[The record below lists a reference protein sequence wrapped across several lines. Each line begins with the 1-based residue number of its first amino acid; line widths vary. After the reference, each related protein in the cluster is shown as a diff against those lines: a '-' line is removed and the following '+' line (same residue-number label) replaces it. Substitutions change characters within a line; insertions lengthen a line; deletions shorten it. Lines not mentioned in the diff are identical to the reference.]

1 MKTNAELKAIRA
13 IPVEQPIGVF
23 YLASIP
29 AKDLVN
35 ISWADLR
42 HMEKDLDRYVGIQR
56 ELKEDRVIEIAK
68 FVNSV
73 DATFP
78 TSVVLAVKS
87 CCVSYDERSGKL
99 TLHEGIDEATGEFIP
114 LEKVANILDGQH
126 RVEGLKKLSE
136 SERFDVPVSI
146 FVDADIADQAYIF
159 ATVNL
164 AQTKVNKSLVYD
176 LLDYAKARSPQ
187 KSAHEIV
194 VALDVASKSPFFKKI
209 KRLGTATPGRA
220 TGTETLAQATVVN
233 AILPL
238 ISKDPESDR
247 FDLAKGR
254 KLSTRNVSYESAPL
268 RHLWIKE
275 RDTEIARILLEYFS
289 AVKDRWPI
297 AWESNEKGAMLAR
310 TNGFRA
316 FSKFFKLVYLK
327 ERPEVDDEA
336 PVVPRARYAKYLSK
350 VDLDDSDFNSS
361 NFVPGTGGESA
372 LYNYLRTQTGLN

>member
-1 MKTNAELKAIRA
+1 MSTKSELKPIRA

-29 AKDLVN
+29 AKDLVK
-35 ISWADLR
+35 ISSADLR
-42 HMEKDLDRYVGIQR
+42 HMEKELDRYVGIQR
-56 ELKEDRVIEIAK
+56 ELKEDRVAEIGK

-87 CCVSYDERSGKL
+87 CCINYDERSGKL
-99 TLHEGIDEATGEFIP
+99 VLHEGIDEATGELIP

-126 RVEGLKKLSE
+126 RVEGLKSLSE
-136 SERFDVPVSI
+136 HESFDVPVSI

-176 LLDYAKARSPQ
+176 LLDYAKSRSPQ

-194 VALDVASKSPFFKKI
+194 VALDSASKSPFYKKI

-220 TGTETLAQATVVN
+220 AGTETLAQATVVN

-238 ISKDPESDR
+238 ISKDPEGDR
-247 FDLAKGR
+247 FELAKGR
-254 KLSTRNVSYESAPL
+254 KLSNRTVNYESAPL

-289 AVKDRWPI
+289 AVKEAWPA
-297 AWESNEKGAMLAR
+297 AWDSNEKGAMLGR

-316 FSKFFKLVYLK
+316 FSKLFKFLYLR
-327 ERPEVDDEA
+327 ERPEISDEN
-336 PVVPRARYAKYLSK
+336 PVVARTEYLKYFHNVELY
-350 VDLDDSDFNSS
+350 DSDFNSS
-361 NFVPGTGGESA
+361 KFVPGTGGESA
-372 LYNYLRTQTGLN
+372 LYNQLRRDTGV

>member
-1 MKTNAELKAIRA
+1 MKNRSSLEA
-13 IPVEQPIGVF
+13 IPAIQVQQPIGVF
-23 YLASIP
+23 FLASIP
-29 AKDLVN
+29 AKDLVE

-42 HMEKDLDRYVGIQR
+42 HMEQELDRYVGIQR
-56 ELKEDRVIEIAK
+56 ELKTDRVAEIGN

-87 CCVSYDERSGKL
+87 SCVSFDEKKGML
-99 TLHEGIDEATGEFIP
+99 TLHEGVDESTGEPIP

-126 RVEGLKKLSE
+126 RVEGLKSLE
-136 SERFDVPVSI
+136 EHDTFDVPVSI

-187 KSAHEIV
+187 RSAHEIV
-194 VALDVASKSPFFKKI
+194 VALDGAQKSPFYQKI

-220 TGTETLAQATVVN
+220 PGTETLAQATVVN

-238 ISKDPESDR
+238 ISREPETDR
-247 FDLAKGR
+247 FELAKGK
-254 KLSTRNVSYESAPL
+254 KLSLRDIRYESTPL

-275 RDTEIARILLEYFS
+275 RDTEIARILFEYFL
-289 AVKDRWPI
+289 AVKDRWPA
-297 AWESNEKGAMLAR
+297 AWDSREKGAMLAR

-316 FSKFFKLVYLK
+316 FSKFFKLVYLR
-327 ERPEVDDEA
+327 ERPELDSDN
-336 PVVPRARYAKYLSK
+336 PVVPRAKYSKYFAK
-350 VDLDDSDFNSS
+350 VNLDDDSFNST
-361 NFVPGTGGESA
+361 NFLPGTGGETA
-372 LYNYLRTQTGLN
+372 LFNQLRGDSGV

>member
-1 MKTNAELKAIRA
+1 MKNRTELEPFRA

-23 YLASIP
+23 YLASMP
-29 AKDLVN
+29 AADLIA

-42 HMEKDLDRYVGIQR
+42 HMEKELDRYVGIQR
-56 ELKEDRVIEIAK
+56 ELKDDRVAEIAK

-87 CCVSYDERSGKL
+87 SCVTFDAKTGQL
-99 TLHEGIDEATGEFIP
+99 TLREGEDESTGELIP
-114 LEKVANILDGQH
+114 LNRIANILDGQH
-126 RVEGLKKLSE
+126 RVEGLKGLTEHST
-136 SERFDVPVSI
+136 FDVPVSI

-187 KSAHEIV
+187 RSAHDIV
-194 VALDVASKSPFFKKI
+194 VALDSAEKSPFYQRI
-209 KRLGTATPGRA
+209 KRLGTATPGR
-220 TGTETLAQATVVN
+220 TPGLETLAQATVVN
-233 AILPL
+233 SILPL
-238 ISKDPESDR
+238 MSKDPEGDR

-254 KLSTRNVSYESAPL
+254 KLQSRDVRYEIAPL
-268 RHLWIKE
+268 RSLWIKE
-275 RDTEIARILLEYFS
+275 RDIEIAKIFFEYFH
-289 AVKDRWPI
+289 AVKDRWPL
-297 AWESNEKGAMLAR
+297 AWNSREKGAMLAR

-327 ERPEVDDEA
+327 ERPELDLET
-336 PVVPRARYAKYLSK
+336 PVVVRARYAKYFSRVK
-350 VDLDDSDFNSS
+350 LDDADFNSG
-361 NFVPGTGGESA
+361 NFVPGTGGETA
-372 LYNYLRTQTGLN
+372 LFNQLRKDTGI